1 MKSNE
6 EIERKL
12 IEIKDALH
20 EAKQWHE
27 VERAEDMLDELIGE
41 LD

>member
-1 MKSNE
+1 MSNE
-6 EIERKL
+6 RIESKL

-20 EAKQWHE
+20 EAKQWRE
-27 VERAEDMLDELIGE
+27 VERVEDMLDKLIGE